1 MKTATV
7 FRAIILFSCLL
18 LSTGICAAGP
28 VQIPGFYGPVTVP
41 AKLPVLKT
49 PGAPVPGVS
58 SFDSTSVPNK
68 LTIRQTQPKV
78 IIDWKTF
85 DIDQDSWVHFDQQ
98 GNKHWSALNRVW
110 DASPSKIFGRLSAD
124 GKIYLV
130 NQNGI
135 IFGRTSQINVNSLV
149 ASALNIRNVDF
160 LEGVNRFYREAGT
173 TADDFLDRE
182 KTKPYSYAGFPAYPV
197 NAAVSHYGTT
207 GTTDGGSVF
216 MIAPRVENYG
226 TITAPLGQVALA
238 AGTEIE
244 LRSPASWDSRRFPYV
259 IVKNAYTDP
268 PDSSFG
274 AAINRETGSLIADG
288 GLVGMYGNT
297 VDHWGAIRAMTA
309 YRNQRGE
316 VELRAVQKIATAA
329 KSTVTLPVD
338 NSVDVETGMMR
349 TVSDTF
355 DIQPKVNI
363 EGLQKETTPN
373 TFIVLNQLRQIEHNG
388 LLTAPTGL
396 VSLKAQER
404 IFLGAGSGIDVS
416 GVVLTLPVPTISLK
430 LNSVELADAY
440 GQKDGLLRG
449 TSIATTLLAGSS
461 IGDITMAILAR
472 DRTAMERSIGG
483 AYAKGSSGW
492 YRQAGRVDLTATDG
506 DIIMKQGS
514 RIDLSGGGINYT
526 GGWVETTKLLSGGK
540 VYDISS
546 APLALTYDK
555 IIGFFSK
562 SYERYGQKDTF
573 VGTYYGG
580 AAPLRTYVPPH
591 FKGGDAGTL
600 TINAKTV
607 VLDGDISAGVQ
618 RGVFQNTVTMPGS
631 YKTEQEFQVAKALS
645 SARGL
650 EAPRAGTLQVGSATS
665 RGDNESSLLQQT
677 HAISV
682 VADTSPRTDLAP
694 ESPTIK
700 GQPTILS
707 ARMLTHAQLDSL
719 QLNAVTTLDTAPD
732 ARISLQPGGSFSATA
747 RRIEHHGG
755 ISVPAG
761 SITLSTTQNATN
773 NESTPAL
780 HLPLQERIV
789 LASGSSL
796 NAAGEIVNN
805 FRTRGFQT
813 TGLTGG
819 GAISIRDMTERGDGV
834 FLLAGSAVDVSGGY
848 AIDRQGKVSGGH
860 AGMLTLQGANVQ
872 LDGDLRG
879 HALADAG
886 GKILGG
892 SLTLTTKDIRVVPAG
907 SGASRVAEGK
917 LLLAADRFDTTGF
930 TQITLRSVHDLI
942 FEPGASLAPSLMRL
956 NNPRSMMPLGADA
969 PAKYTKLPDAFAYR
983 AGPSSVS
990 AEAGATFDGSH
1001 PDYQGNLSGITDVA
1015 AKMELAPGASVSTAP
1030 AVSSVTRIAA
1040 DVAAG
1045 AKAVKTGITL
1055 KGPSVDIGGTV
1066 LSRGGEITAA
1076 ATLNNLVV
1084 RSGAR
1089 LSAAGYNRPDP
1100 SSAQRG
1106 YRMNYLPVAG
1116 GSVSLSADAGDLL
1129 LERGSL
1135 VDVSGSD
1142 PVTSR
1147 MRAADG
1153 NMLYFTDAGTPGSLT
1168 LSYLNALRLDGAISA
1183 QPKLSGIQGGTLT
1196 ISRMNELSGMA
1207 VSGDDIRRY
1216 QAMGFDDLTLRSR
1229 RSLDFSGSVDAAL
1242 GRKLTLDAPE
1252 MRGAGGASV
1261 ALSAPWVVLTNSF
1274 IRPTAAPAAAGPAS
1288 ISLAGQW
1295 LDVIGSIQFGGF
1307 GDVRLSA
1314 ARDISLSQALYQY
1327 TGKIDETSGTLQP
1340 GKLSTTGNLTLQA
1353 DRIYAGGF
1361 YWYKDGLAT
1370 LYPTLY
1376 ADYTLQA
1383 DGKVTILPSAVRT
1396 GGPIYSAGGGLTVEA
1411 GRGIEHRGTL
1421 AAPLGSITL
1430 KSPGQRVYLAP
1441 GSLLTVAGSTYNG
1454 QDLPV
1459 EYFVMNE
1466 NKLWRV
1472 EEKQRPGADNPQ
1484 ITATVPVTAAVLPER
1499 KVTIDAAETIAA
1511 AGSVI
1516 DVSGGG
1522 SVFARRFE
1530 QGVEGSQNPLSKSG
1544 RYLVFRGNTLPMPGK
1559 TVWLQGGGGLSA
1571 GMYTIL
1577 PLDEKNPQNARF
1589 AFLPGA
1595 YILDIQSGSTLPGAA
1610 ALTKEGYP
1618 LVFGY
1623 SAFADTGL
1631 RSPRPQI
1638 YSVRSASDVLKDG
1651 HFELQTL
1658 TAGDAGSVMLKGSTT
1673 VVAGEIRAL
1682 PRDGFSGGTL
1692 SLIGANITL
1701 QKGAAASLPA
1711 EFGFDTPMPDAVKGT
1726 LTASADALSG
1736 KGFRLISL
1744 GDTSTTETVTIKAD
1758 TQLEAVGIAIAA
1770 KKAITLEERSQLHA
1784 TTGKDRISGEGVLT
1798 IAVPNEPGTLDLK
1811 AGSVLHA
1818 THAMSIDADDVRDGG
1833 GTIRVDDGGELSLR
1847 SRMIV
1852 IGDTAKMNNE
1862 KGLYVNTALR
1872 TLFTRLRDV
1881 SLTSK
1886 TDFEFR
1892 SDTVLA
1898 SQNRLVLDGA
1908 RFVNT
1913 KAGGAA
1919 VSVSAQNVLMRNSAA
1934 AAGIAVPV
1942 AGGSFTAQADSV
1954 TVGPGSMAFGGFSSV
1969 ALNSAD
1975 DLAFQGAGS
1984 LQSGNAALALKGA
1997 RVTTAAGTDASG
2009 TYVVP
2014 DFSVDTGTGTLT
2026 IESSG
2031 GIPAG
2036 GSGPGGLLAFSA
2048 RTIDIGGIVDI
2059 GSGSLA
2065 MKATGTGQNDGIVMK
2080 DGSAL
2085 RARGSEAMAGGRVLL
2100 QASTGTINLQT
2111 GSLIDV
2117 SAGVQGDAGKISLLA
2132 PTGGVSLNG
2141 TLAGTAQGS
2150 GSGGS
2155 LTLHAKEADL
2165 NALASLLASGGMSES
2180 LDIRVRT
2187 GNLTLDTG
2195 KTLQARSIR
2204 LTADDTAAGK
2214 GEIAVSGTID
2224 GSAGG
2229 VGGSVELNAMNDLSV
2244 LAGGMVKS
2252 ASAAAGIAGGT
2263 VALNSAQGFVNL
2275 NSSGTVDVSG
2285 GAGGAGGTVTLRAQ
2299 QTAND
2304 VKMNL
2309 NGSILGASAVYAE
2322 AYRTYN
2328 NVANILAANLTTWK
2342 TDTTNYMANAANI
2355 KNRLLANLSGVATNT
2370 FHFLPGIELRNAG
2383 NMTLGT
2389 NWDLTTGGWRFG
2401 GEPVALTLRATGNL
2415 NIDNNLVDHPTAK
2428 ADLGTSPVP
2437 VVRDSAS
2444 FNLIAGAD
2452 LDSASVMAVNAA
2464 GTAKLAINDQKLVY
2478 SESGP
2483 IRFASAGNTEIG
2495 QGQNGDASNPTP
2507 KYMINDSMRY
2517 NLASYDGMISG
2528 MVGNDLIIKGGAI
2541 QNATGGI
2548 DIAVGRDLQLN
2559 TANVGSGGDIRFTLG
2574 AIRTTGQLS
2583 STSPIGTD
2591 PADPSGTPYTKVNGA
2606 IITDPSLFSWRYVGG
2621 GDIRLDVGRHVG
2633 KYSGGV
2639 WGQAMDANAWDY
2651 FVPVLKPGGDKRS
2664 AANFFGWFGASY
2676 ARQKA
2681 TPLQGLERFFDTT
2694 AGLATMGGGNLT
2706 VRTGGD
2712 FLSQAGT
2719 FGEGD
2724 LSIQAGRN
2732 LDGRFLSK
2740 AGDGTIYVAG
2750 NLGFM
2755 ALPSQVELFDSRM
2768 AVTVLGAAKL
2778 GSVVNPSLASDQ
2790 LNKTYWT
2797 NLTYT
2802 PDTSFRLKAGGGVT
2816 LTGASSYDSSSTY
2829 PYARILPATV
2839 DIESGSTI
2847 LLNGGTPFT
2856 LSSSPTGNL
2865 RLAAQGDI
2873 RSLSDGT
2880 AVQVTMSDIAPEDWY
2895 GLKNVSGSSWLGARQ
2910 KNAHGYLTDA
2920 LAQAQAS
2927 PLHALQST
2935 DTPEVAA
2942 LKAQPVEISAGGDIR
2957 NLTLY
2962 ASKLA
2967 EVSAGHD
2974 IVNLNYEGQN
2984 LAATDVSSIRA
2995 GNDISMPSS
3004 RSGVASGFVQ
3014 GGPGVFLVQAG
3025 GSINL
3030 GSAND
3035 FTNNDG
3041 TTFFGGIQTIGY
3053 AYNPLL
3059 GRETSRMVL
3068 IAGYTFE
3075 TTADKVSALF
3085 DTVRSAGDEY
3095 SALMADGRKA
3105 EASALLGKTRSAT
3118 IDPFLGKPVGR
3129 GDINMVSSQIGSL
3142 LGVSDIFIVTAGSM
3156 NLGKTT
3162 LPNAAVVS
3170 PPSTGIWTAGGGA
3183 INILAK
3189 QDVNVFESR
3198 IMTFRGGDITIWS
3211 DRGNINAGRGAK
3223 SAVSV
3228 KSPVKRAR
3236 PDGGF
3241 DTIPTPSSVGSGIRA
3256 VTSGENPPPPGNIHL
3271 FAPEGIIDAGEAGI
3285 AGGKV
3290 FIGALKVENA
3300 ANITA
3305 VTGSIGVPK
3314 SAEGSVTITGL
3325 SGASLAAQT
3334 NPLGDSAGIGAA
3346 RDRASQ
3352 MIDNIMG
3359 KWLDVKVIDFVQ

>member
-1 MKTATV
+1 MRTV
-7 FRAIILFSCLL
+7 SVIRAIMLFGCLL
-18 LSTGICAAGP
+18 LSAATCAAGP
-28 VQIPGFYGPVTVP
+28 VQIPGFYGAVTVP

-49 PGAPVPGVS
+49 PGVPVPGIS
-58 SFDSTSVPNK
+58 SFDSTSVQNK

-124 GKIYLV
+124 GKIYLI

-135 IFGRTSQINVNSLV
+135 IFGRTSQVNVNSLV

-173 TADDFLDRE
+173 TTDDFLDRE
-182 KTKPYSYAGFPAYPV
+182 KTLPYSYAGFPAYPA
-197 NAAVSHYGTT
+197 NAAISHYGTT

-244 LRSPASWDSRRFPYV
+244 LRAPTSADSRRFPYV
-259 IVKNAYTDP
+259 IVKNAYTDR
-268 PDSSFG
+268 PDISFG
-274 AAINRETGSLIADG
+274 SVINRETGSLIADG

-309 YRNQRGE
+309 YRNQKGE

-338 NSVDVETGMMR
+338 NAVDVETGMVR

-373 TFIVLNQLRQIEHNG
+373 TFIVLNPVKQIEHNG
-388 LLTAPTGL
+388 LITAPTGL

-404 IFLGAGSGIDVS
+404 VFLGAGSGIDVS

-483 AYAKGSSGW
+483 AYAKGGSGW
-492 YRQAGRVDLTATDG
+492 YRQAGRVDLTSTDG

-514 RIDLSGGGINYT
+514 RIDLSGGGINYV

-580 AAPLRTYVPPH
+580 AAPLKTYVPPH

-600 TINAKTV
+600 TLSAKTV
-607 VLDGDISAGVQ
+607 VLDGEINAGVQ

-631 YKTEQEFQVAKALS
+631 YKTDQEFQVAQALS
-645 SARGL
+645 AARGL
-650 EAPRAGTLQVGSATS
+650 EAPRAGTLQVGSTAS
-665 RGDNESSLLQQT
+665 RGDNEAAFLQQT
-677 HAISV
+677 HAMSV
-682 VADTSPRTDLAP
+682 VADTSPRSDLTP
-694 ESPTIK
+694 ESSTIK

-707 ARMLTHAQLDSL
+707 ARMLNNAKLGSL
-719 QLNAVTTLDTAPD
+719 QLNAVTTLETAPD

-773 NESTPAL
+773 SESSPVL
-780 HLPLQERIV
+780 HFPLQERIV

-805 FRTRGFQT
+805 FRTSGFQT

-834 FLLAGSAVDVSGGY
+834 FLQTGSVVDVGGGY
-848 AIDRQGKVSGGH
+848 SIDRQGKVSGGH
-860 AGMLTLQGANVQ
+860 AGMLALQGANVQ

-879 HALADAG
+879 HALADAN

-892 SLTLTTKDIRVVPAG
+892 SLTLTTKDIRVVPVG
-907 SGASRVAEGK
+907 SGASRVSDGK

-930 TQITLRSVHDLI
+930 TQIALRSVHDLI

-956 NNPRSMMPLGADA
+956 NNPRSMMPLGAAA

-983 AGPSSVS
+983 AGPTSVS

-1001 PDYQGNLSGITDVA
+1001 PDYQGNLSGIADIA
-1015 AKMELAPGASVSTAP
+1015 AKIELAPGASVSTAP

-1116 GSVSLSADAGDLL
+1116 GSVSLSADAGDLM

-1135 VDVSGSD
+1135 VDVSGSA

-1153 NMLYFTDAGTPGSLT
+1153 SMMYFTDAGAPGSLT
-1168 LSYLNALRLDGAISA
+1168 LSYLNMLRLEGEITA

-1196 ISRMNELSGMA
+1196 IRRTNELSGMA

-1252 MRGAGGASV
+1252 MRGTRGASV

-1274 IRPTAAPAAAGPAS
+1274 IRPTAPAPAAGPAS
-1288 ISLAGQW
+1288 ISLSGHW

-1314 ARDISLSQALYQY
+1314 ARDVSLSQALYQY
-1327 TGKIDETSGTLQP
+1327 TGKIDETSGSLQP

-1353 DRIYAGGF
+1353 DRVYAGGF
-1361 YWYKDGLAT
+1361 YWYKDGTAT

-1396 GGPIYSAGGGLTVEA
+1396 GGPIYSAGGSLTVEA
-1411 GRGIEHRGTL
+1411 GRGIEHRGSL

-1441 GSLLTVAGSTYNG
+1441 GSLLSVAGSTYNG

-1530 QGVEGSQNPLSKSG
+1530 QGVEGSQNPLAKSG
-1544 RYLVFRGNTLPMPGK
+1544 RYLVFKENMFQMPGK

-1595 YILDIQSGSTLPGAA
+1595 YILDTQSGSTLPGLNAF
-1610 ALTKEGYP
+1610 TKEGYP

-1623 SAFADTGL
+1623 ASVADTEL
-1631 RSPRPQI
+1631 RSPRPQL

-1682 PRDGFSGGTL
+1682 PRDGFSNGTL

-1711 EFGFDTPMPDAVKGT
+1711 DFGFDTPIPDAVKGT

-1744 GDTSTTETVTIKAD
+1744 GDTSTTDTVTIKAD
-1758 TQLEAVGIAIAA
+1758 TQLEAGGIAIAA
-1770 KKAITLEERSQLHA
+1770 KKTITLEERSQLHA
-1784 TTGKDRISGEGVLT
+1784 TTGKDRKSGEGMLT
-1798 IAVPNEPGTLDLK
+1798 ISVPNDPGTLDLK
-1811 AGSVLHA
+1811 TGSVLHA
-1818 THAMSIDADDVRDGG
+1818 THAMSIDADDVKDGG
-1833 GTIRVDDGGELSLR
+1833 GTIRVDDGGDLSLR
-1847 SRMIV
+1847 SRAIV
-1852 IGDTAKMNNE
+1852 FGDTAKMNNE
-1862 KGLYVNTALR
+1862 KGLYVNPVLR

-1881 SLTSK
+1881 SLISK
-1886 TDFEFR
+1886 SDFEFR
-1892 SDTVLA
+1892 SDTAL
-1898 SQNRLVLDGA
+1898 SSRNRLVLDGA

-1919 VSVSAQNVLMRNSAA
+1919 VTVSAQNVFVQNSAA
-1934 AAGIAVPV
+1934 ATGIAAPV

-1984 LQSGNAALALKGA
+1984 LTSGNADLALKGA

-2014 DFSVDTGTGTLT
+2014 DFSVDTGTGMLT
-2026 IESSG
+2026 IERSG
-2031 GIPAG
+2031 ATPAG
-2036 GSGPGGLLAFSA
+2036 GSRPGGMLAFSA
-2048 RTIDIGGIVDI
+2048 RMIDIGGIVDI

-2065 MKATGTGQNDGIVMK
+2065 MKATGSGQNDGIVAK
-2080 DGSAL
+2080 DGSVL
-2085 RARGSEAMAGGRVLL
+2085 RARGNEAATGGRVLL
-2100 QASTGTINLQT
+2100 QAATGAINLQS

-2117 SAGVQGDAGKISLLA
+2117 SAGAQGDAGKISLLA
-2132 PTGGVSLNG
+2132 PAGGVSLNG
-2141 TLAGTAQGS
+2141 TIAGAAQRS
-2150 GSGGS
+2150 GKGGS
-2155 LTLHAKEADL
+2155 LALHAKEADL
-2165 NALASLLASGGMSES
+2165 NTLAPLLAAGGMNES
-2180 LDIRVRT
+2180 LDIRART
-2187 GNLTLDTG
+2187 GNLTLDAG
-2195 KTLQARSIR
+2195 RTLQARSVR
-2204 LTADDTAAGK
+2204 LTAEDMTAGN
-2214 GEIAVSGTID
+2214 GQIAVSGTID

-2229 VGGSVELNAMNDLSV
+2229 VGGSVELNAMNNLNV
-2244 LAGGMVKS
+2244 MAGGMVKA
-2252 ASAAAGIAGGT
+2252 ASAVAGTSGGT
-2263 VALNSAQGFVNL
+2263 VALNSAQGYVNL
-2275 NSSGTVDVSG
+2275 NASGTVDVSG

-2299 QTAND
+2299 QTANE

-2309 NGSILGASAVYAE
+2309 NGAILGASAVYAE
-2322 AYRTYN
+2322 AFRTYT
-2328 NVANILAANLTTWK
+2328 NVATISAANLTTWK

-2355 KNRLLANLSGVATNT
+2355 RNRLLANLSGIAANT

-2415 NIDNNLVDHPTAK
+2415 YIDNNLVDHPTAK
-2428 ADLGTSPVP
+2428 SSLITSPL
-2437 VVRDSAS
+2437 RDSAA

-2452 LDSASVMAVNAA
+2452 LNSANVMAVNAA
-2464 GTAKLAINDQKLVY
+2464 GTEKLVIKDQKLVY

-2507 KYMINDSMRY
+2507 KYMIHDSMRY

-2528 MVGNDLIIKGGAI
+2528 AVGNDLIIKGGAI
-2541 QNATGGI
+2541 QTATSDI
-2548 DIAVGRDLQLN
+2548 DITVGRDVQLN

-2583 STSPIGTD
+2583 STGAIGTD

-2606 IITDPSLFSWRYVGG
+2606 LVTDPSLFSWRYAGG

-2633 KYSGGV
+2633 KYADGV

-2651 FVPVLKPGGDKRS
+2651 FMPMLKPGGDKRS
-2664 AANFFGWFGASY
+2664 ATNFFGWFGASY

-2681 TPLQGLERFFDTT
+2681 TPLQGSERFFDTT
-2694 AGLATMGGGNLT
+2694 TGLATMGGGNLT

-2732 LDGRFLSK
+2732 LDGRFLSR
-2740 AGDGTIYVAG
+2740 DGSGRMYVAG
-2750 NLGFM
+2750 NLGFR
-2755 ALPSQVELFDSRM
+2755 ALPTQVELFDSRM

-2790 LNKTYWT
+2790 LNKSYWT

-2802 PDTSFRLKAGGGVT
+2802 PDTSFRLKAGGDVT
-2816 LTGASSYDSSSTY
+2816 LTGASSYDGSSTY
-2829 PYARILPATV
+2829 AYARILPATV
-2839 DIESGSTI
+2839 DIESASTI
-2847 LLNGGTPFT
+2847 FLNGGVPFT

-2873 RSLSDGT
+2873 RSLSAGT
-2880 AVQVTMSDIAPEDWY
+2880 PVQVTMSDIAPEDWY

-2910 KNAHGYLTDA
+2910 KNAHGYLTDT
-2920 LAQAQAS
+2920 LAQAKAS
-2927 PLHALQST
+2927 PLHALQAA

-2942 LKAQPVEISAGGDIR
+2942 LKAQPVKISAGGDIR

-2962 ASKLA
+2962 VSKQA

-2984 LAATDVSSIRA
+2984 LAAGDVSSIRA

-3004 RSGVASGFVQ
+3004 KSGVASGFVQ
-3014 GGPGVFLVQAG
+3014 GGPGAFLVQAG
-3025 GSINL
+3025 GSIDL

-3035 FTNNDG
+3035 FTNTDG

-3059 GRETSRMVL
+3059 GTEGSRLIL
-3068 IAGYTFE
+3068 IAGYRFD
-3075 TTADKVSALF
+3075 TTPDKVSALF
-3085 DTVRSAGDEY
+3085 DTVRNAGDEY
-3095 SALMADGRKA
+3095 SSLMADGRKG
-3105 EASALLGKTRSAT
+3105 EASALLEKTRSAT
-3118 IDPFLGKPVGR
+3118 IDPFLGKPSGR

-3142 LGVSDIFIVTAGSM
+3142 LGASDIFIVTAGSM

-3300 ANITA
+3300 ANISS

-3314 SAEGSVTITGL
+3314 AAEGAVNIAGL

-3334 NPLGDSAGIGAA
+3334 NPLADSAAVGAA

-3352 MIDNIMG
+3352 MIDSIMG
-3359 KWLDVKVIDFVQ
+3359 RWLDVKVIDFVQ